1 MMTKWVVRFPEKYRT
16 TPHPILGMRPYLPEE
31 VAYFELPD
39 SWDSQS
45 IRAKLNK
52 VLTEDGWHS
61 YEEWSPGSEG
71 HEVVL
76 RATSDTIYFSPMV
89 KPLTFEAQDVVSV
102 LNGHQT
108 IMRPDEE
115 ISCSCDPTLIFMLP
129 EEYSEHVGLQF
140 MELRKQN

>member
-1 MMTKWVVRFPEKYRT
+1 MSKWVVRFPERYRT
-16 TPHPILGMRPYLPEE
+16 IPHPLLGMRPHLPEE

-45 IRAKLNK
+45 IKRRVRE
-52 VLTEDGWHS
+52 VLDSEWES
-61 YEEWSPGSEG
+61 YEEWTPGAEG

-76 RATSDTIYFSPMV
+76 RATHSEVHFSPLV
-89 KPLTFEAQDVVSV
+89 KQLDPEAQDVVSI
-102 LNGHQT
+102 LNGHHT

-115 ISCSCDPTLIFMLP
+115 ITCSCDPTLIFMLP
-129 EEYSEHVGLQF
+129 EEYSEHVGLQL